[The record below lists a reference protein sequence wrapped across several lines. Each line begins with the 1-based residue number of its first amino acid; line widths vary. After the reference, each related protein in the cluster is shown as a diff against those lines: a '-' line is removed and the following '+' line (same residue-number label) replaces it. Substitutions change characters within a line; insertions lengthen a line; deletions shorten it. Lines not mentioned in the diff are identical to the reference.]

1 MAHMISLILLYCCVL
16 LIAAETRNETEAADV
31 SEAAEVAEAA
41 GDLEAKD
48 TNLTVTVVLASLE
61 EELPAPAPLVGTFP
75 HDFAMPLPSVSRR
88 SYEPGPGTHSF
99 EEQGQC
105 GIETFFRQIMVV
117 FAPLQQTKS
126 FSCQSCPRVRTTAAG
141 RAWRAPRRTERRR
154 PRRRSTGRPLEPR

>member
-1 MAHMISLILLYCCVL
+1 MAHMKQISLILLYCCVL
-16 LIAAETRNETEAADV
+16 LIAAETRNKT
-31 SEAAEVAEAA
+31 EAAEVAEAA
-41 GDLEAKD
+41 GDLEAKE

-105 GIETFFRQIMVV
+105 QVWHSNV
-117 FAPLQQTKS
+117 L
-126 FSCQSCPRVRTTAAG
+126 
-141 RAWRAPRRTERRR
+141 
-154 PRRRSTGRPLEPR
+154 

>member
-1 MAHMISLILLYCCVL
+1 MAHMKEISIILLYCCVL
-16 LIAAETRNETEAADV
+16 LIAAETRNETEAA
-31 SEAAEVAEAA
+31 EVAEAA
-41 GDLEAKD
+41 GDLEAKE

-105 GIETFFRQIMVV
+105 GI
-117 FAPLQQTKS
+117 
-126 FSCQSCPRVRTTAAG
+126 
-141 RAWRAPRRTERRR
+141 
-154 PRRRSTGRPLEPR
+154 

>member
-1 MAHMISLILLYCCVL
+1 MAHMKRISLILLYCCVL
-16 LIAAETRNETEAADV
+16 LIAAETRNETEV
-31 SEAAEVAEAA
+31 AEVAEAAEAA
-41 GDLEAKD
+41 GDLEAKE

-105 GIETFFRQIMVV
+105 QVWHLNV
-117 FAPLQQTKS
+117 L
-126 FSCQSCPRVRTTAAG
+126 
-141 RAWRAPRRTERRR
+141 
-154 PRRRSTGRPLEPR
+154 

>member
-1 MAHMISLILLYCCVL
+1 MAQMKRISLILLYCCVL
-16 LIAAETRNETEAADV
+16 LIAAETRNETEVADV
-31 SEAAEVAEAA
+31 SQVAEAA
-41 GDLEAKD
+41 GDLEAKE

-105 GIETFFRQIMVV
+105 GI
-117 FAPLQQTKS
+117 
-126 FSCQSCPRVRTTAAG
+126 
-141 RAWRAPRRTERRR
+141 
-154 PRRRSTGRPLEPR
+154 

>member
-1 MAHMISLILLYCCVL
+1 MAHMKRVSLVLLANCVL
-16 LIAAETRNETEAADV
+16 LIAAETRNETEVADV
-31 SEAAEVAEAA
+31 SQVAEAAEAA
-41 GDLEAKD
+41 GDLEAKE

-105 GIETFFRQIMVV
+105 QVWHLNVI
-117 FAPLQQTKS
+117 
-126 FSCQSCPRVRTTAAG
+126 
-141 RAWRAPRRTERRR
+141 
-154 PRRRSTGRPLEPR
+154 

>member
-1 MAHMISLILLYCCVL
+1 MAHMKQISLVLLASCVL
-16 LIAAETRNETEAADV
+16 LIAAETRNETEAAEV
-31 SEAAEVAEAA
+31 SQVAEVAEVAEAA
-41 GDLEAKD
+41 GDLEAKE

-105 GIETFFRQIMVV
+105 GI
-117 FAPLQQTKS
+117 
-126 FSCQSCPRVRTTAAG
+126 
-141 RAWRAPRRTERRR
+141 
-154 PRRRSTGRPLEPR
+154 